1 MNNVVFDPV
10 TGQPVQKMQP
20 QLDPMTGMPVQPIA
34 APMPN
39 QAVYG
44 KPQAMQTAEN
54 IFGTQD
60 QRQFS
65 VAMTKAQ
72 EDAFGPGSKVY
83 ESGNTEIFN
92 ALKNK

>member
-1 MNNVVFDPV
+1 
-10 TGQPVQKMQP
+10 
-20 QLDPMTGMPVQPIA
+20 
-34 APMPN
+34 MPN